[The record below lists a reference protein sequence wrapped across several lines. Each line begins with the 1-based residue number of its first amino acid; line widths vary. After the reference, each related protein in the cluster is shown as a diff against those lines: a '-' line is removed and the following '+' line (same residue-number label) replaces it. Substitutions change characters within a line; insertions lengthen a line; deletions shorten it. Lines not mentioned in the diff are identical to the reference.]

1 MQVSEADADSN
12 NSAAG
17 IMDLANLGIRKRVVQ
32 LNVDDKKVSVGSE
45 ATGKIQSSIWPCFI
59 VCLRYFGY
67 FFEYLFEHWNRYK
80 GLYKNLKLDRK
91 NTL

>member
-1 MQVSEADADSN
+1 MGLNIYSSVISLPIFLKVSEADADSN

-45 ATGKIQSSIWPCFI
+45 ATGKIQSF
-59 VCLRYFGY
+59 
-67 FFEYLFEHWNRYK
+67 YLTVLIFAFS
-80 GLYKNLKLDRK
+80 
-91 NTL
+91 

>member
-1 MQVSEADADSN
+1 MADMKKVYEDRININLYFTYSLQVSEADADSN

-45 ATGKIQSSIWPCFI
+45 ATGKIQSF
-59 VCLRYFGY
+59 
-67 FFEYLFEHWNRYK
+67 YLTVLIFAFS
-80 GLYKNLKLDRK
+80 
-91 NTL
+91 

>member
-1 MQVSEADADSN
+1 MCQIGLKYISSYYFTYSLQVSEADADSN

-45 ATGKIQSSIWPCFI
+45 ATGKKFKLI
-59 VCLRYFGY
+59 LTT
-67 FFEYLFEHWNRYK
+67 
-80 GLYKNLKLDRK
+80 NLKMSLVP
-91 NTL
+91 N

>member
-1 MQVSEADADSN
+1 MCQIGCKYISSYYFTYSLQVSEADADSN

-45 ATGKIQSSIWPCFI
+45 ATGKNVKLI
-59 VCLRYFGY
+59 LTT
-67 FFEYLFEHWNRYK
+67 
-80 GLYKNLKLDRK
+80 NLKMSLEP
-91 NTL
+91 N

>member
-1 MQVSEADADSN
+1 MGLNISPVVTLPILLQVSEADADSN

-45 ATGKIQSSIWPCFI
+45 ATGKVQIFLWPCWSF
-59 VCLRYFGY
+59 LTKFN
-67 FFEYLFEHWNRYK
+67 EL
-80 GLYKNLKLDRK
+80 
-91 NTL
+91 

>member
-1 MQVSEADADSN
+1 MNISPVVTLPILLQVSEADADSN

-45 ATGKIQSSIWPCFI
+45 ATGKIQSF
-59 VCLRYFGY
+59 
-67 FFEYLFEHWNRYK
+67 YLTVLIFAFS
-80 GLYKNLKLDRK
+80 
-91 NTL
+91 